1 MLIVRTSTVVLKKN
15 DNTHRTGHMP
25 RRAEPLNDTSAVP
38 GKPSGSGLP
47 RSRNNARRRDIMV
60 LRASVSPSCGAIH
73 DGLGSRAEGAPH
85 PSRRQN
91 GLHMHAIHPSLLLA
105 LALGGPADAAATPTL
120 RDGDLIFQTSR
131 SAQSLAVQR
140 ATGSRYSH
148 MGIVFVHHGRPMVLE
163 AAASV
168 RYTPLAPW
176 VARGING
183 HYVVKRLRDA
193 DVVLTPTVLARMRT
207 EAQALL
213 GKPYDL
219 RFEWSDQ
226 RIYCSEL
233 VWKIY
238 ERGVGLRIGEP
249 EPIRSFQLADPA
261 VQAKVLER
269 YGRQVPLDELAISPV
284 AMAESLRLT
293 TVATH

>member
-1 MLIVRTSTVVLKKN
+1 
-15 DNTHRTGHMP
+15 
-25 RRAEPLNDTSAVP
+25 
-38 GKPSGSGLP
+38 
-47 RSRNNARRRDIMV
+47 
-60 LRASVSPSCGAIH
+60 
-73 DGLGSRAEGAPH
+73 
-85 PSRRQN
+85 
-91 GLHMHAIHPSLLLA
+91 
-105 LALGGPADAAATPTL
+105 
-120 RDGDLIFQTSR
+120 
-131 SAQSLAVQR
+131 
-140 ATGSRYSH
+140 
-148 MGIVFVHHGRPMVLE
+148 MVLE